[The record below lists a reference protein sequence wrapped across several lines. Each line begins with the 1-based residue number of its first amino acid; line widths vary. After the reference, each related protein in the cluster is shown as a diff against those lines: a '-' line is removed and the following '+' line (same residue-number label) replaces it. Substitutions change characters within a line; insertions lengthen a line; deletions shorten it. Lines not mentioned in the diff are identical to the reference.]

1 MRKRNKAAADYAH
14 PENHTHNNDLLTMKH
29 IIPLSLLALA
39 PLAAHAQHAHS
50 TACGCAD
57 VSKFVG
63 DAGGSDA
70 SGRVALS
77 ETQRANLGL
86 QTAVVAPARIARTV
100 FALGAIVADPRG
112 DSSAAS
118 RIAGRVVE
126 LKVALGDSVKKGDTL
141 AVIESRQPGGPP
153 ALVPVAA
160 LADGTVTEVLT
171 RLGEPASPDAALLR
185 LSDRTRLVAEI
196 RIPQNRA
203 AELRAGVTRARLTP
217 SGAPMRELTLHSLA
231 PFADPVAGT
240 VTARFILDNTDGAL
254 APGRRAEARVILA
267 ESTLPVA
274 APREAVQGD
283 KGDLFVFVESAPG
296 VYAKRPVVVGE
307 GDEHLVAIL
316 SGVAAGEKVATKGSF
331 ALRYADSS
339 APSLKAALDSAH
351 GHAHGPN
358 GEELSAGKA
367 IASATG
373 SAGGSPSAGHIHGPD
388 CKHDAPAP
396 ATHAH
401 GPECNHEAPAADADH
416 DHEGESHDHD
426 EAHDDDLDAP
436 MADLDLDPLSGLE
449 SQGGEHV
456 HGPDCNHAAAAT
468 AHVHG
473 PDCNHSAEKTA
484 ATSFE
489 IPSLKPESWIVFLAT
504 LAAGE
509 GILLGLALTA
519 LRRRKDKEVSDA

>member
-112 DSSAAS
+112 DSSAAP

-171 RLGEPASPDAALLR
+171 RLGEPVSPDAALLR

-203 AELRAGVTRARLTP
+203 GELRAGFTRARLTP
-217 SGAPMRELTLHSLA
+217 SGAPMRELTLHSLS
-231 PFADPVAGT
+231 PLADPVAGT

-339 APSLKAALDSAH
+339 SPSLKAALDAAH

-358 GEELSAGKA
+358 GEELSSTKGPAA
-367 IASATG
+367 PTG
-373 SAGGSPSAGHIHGPD
+373 SAGGSPAPGHIHGPD

-396 ATHAH
+396 A
-401 GPECNHEAPAADADH
+401 
-416 DHEGESHDHD
+416 
-426 EAHDDDLDAP
+426 AHDDDLDAP
-436 MADLDLDPLSGLE
+436 MADLDLDPLAGLE
-449 SQGGEHV
+449 KQGGAHA
-456 HGPDCNHAAAAT
+456 HGPDCKHDATAAT
-468 AHVHG
+468 PHAHG
-473 PDCNHSAEKTA
+473 PDSDHADEKASAA
-484 ATSFE
+484 SFE

-509 GILLGLALTA
+509 AILLGLALTA